1 MPRSFN
7 LTLTASAQF
16 SADGSRVLFSSGT
29 GPWALLWD
37 VQENAWVGPLLGH
50 RSMNFAAE
58 ISPDGKRVV
67 AAQSPTEVQVYQA
80 STARPIGKPI
90 RSWEG
95 LNGATFTPDSK
106 RVFLS
111 CRDGTARM
119 YWADSGSPVGRVMTH
134 EWGVKFVAFNP
145 NGSRVCTA
153 STSWIR
159 LWDVATGA
167 AVSDWLEA
175 DVGSREIGYLPCAPH
190 FSPDGRVL
198 CIARGPRVRL
208 LDAMTGQAIVRD
220 LAHADVVHGTG
231 FSSDGAR
238 LFTTTA
244 SGTVSFWD
252 VMTGSRVSAPI
263 KVNRYPYTCFAD
275 GGRRALTSVSF
286 GVAQLW
292 DVETSIPLGPPIE
305 CLMQHHDV
313 SPDGKRI
320 ALIGGDRFSGD
331 GEALTLLDAETG
343 DVIASSRPDQRGDR
357 WAWSVMFSEDGRR
370 LLVAG
375 MSDEGSLWDGLTGA
389 AIGSLKLAG
398 EIYVA
403 GFDPAG
409 QHVVMLSGK
418 GTARIWRADNGD
430 PTGSPIDIPKRVAQ
444 SSRDLN

>member
-7 LTLTASAQF
+7 LTLTAGAQF
-16 SADGSRVLFSSGT
+16 SADGSRVLFSSGA
-29 GPWALLWD
+29 GGWALLWD
-37 VQENAWVGPLLGH
+37 VQESAWVGPLLGH
-50 RSMNFAAE
+50 SSFNFPAQ
-58 ISPDGKRVV
+58 ISPDGKRLV
-67 AAQSPTEVQVYQA
+67 AAQPPTDVHIYQA
-80 STARPIGKPI
+80 STARPVGKPI
-90 RSWEG
+90 RSQAG
-95 LNGATFTPDSK
+95 LNGATFTPDSQ

-111 CRDGTARM
+111 YNDGTARM
-119 YWADSGSPVGRVMTH
+119 HCADSGSPVGRVMTH
-134 EWGVKFVAFNP
+134 EWGVTFVAFNP
-145 NGSRVCTA
+145 NGKRVCTA
-153 STSWIR
+153 TNQVR

-167 AVSDWLEA
+167 AVSDWLDA
-175 DVGSREIGYLPCAPH
+175 DIGSRHIGGHCRDPV

-198 CIARGPRVRL
+198 CIAKGPRVRL

-220 LAHADVVHGTG
+220 LAHADDVHQTG

-263 KVNRYPYTCFAD
+263 KVSRYPYTCFAD
-275 GGRRALTSVSF
+275 GGRRALTYQGFGV

-292 DVETSIPLGPPIE
+292 DVETSLPVGPPIE
-305 CLMQHHDV
+305 HPRRPDV

-320 ALIGGDRFSGD
+320 ALISEDPLSEA

-343 DVIASSRPDQRGDR
+343 DVIAISRPDQRGDR

-389 AIGSLKLAG
+389 AIGSLKQAG
-398 EIYVA
+398 EIIVA

-409 QHVVMLSGK
+409 QRVVMLSGE

-430 PTGSPIDIPKRVAQ
+430 PTVSPIEIAKRVAQ
-444 SSRDLN
+444 SSRHLN

>member
-1 MPRSFN
+1 M
-7 LTLTASAQF
+7 
-16 SADGSRVLFSSGT
+16 
-29 GPWALLWD
+29 
-37 VQENAWVGPLLGH
+37 GPLLGH
-50 RSMNFAAE
+50 HSINFAAE
-58 ISPDGKRVV
+58 FSPDGKRVL

-95 LNGATFTPDSK
+95 LNGATFTPDSQ

-119 YWADSGSPVGRVMTH
+119 YWADSGSPVGSVMTH

-145 NGSRVCTA
+145 NGERVCTA
-153 STSWIR
+153 ATNWIR

-175 DVGSREIGYLPCAPH
+175 DVGSREIGYLPSAPH

-208 LDAMTGQAIVRD
+208 IDAMSGQAIVQD
-220 LAHADVVHGTG
+220 LAHADVVHQTG

-252 VMTGSRVSAPI
+252 VMTGSRVSAPFNV
-263 KVNRYPYTCFAD
+263 KRYPHTCFAD
-275 GGRRALTSVSF
+275 GGRRAFTYRPF

-292 DVETSIPLGPPIE
+292 DVETSIPVGRPIK
-305 CLMQHHDV
+305 CPGWRHDV

-320 ALIGGDRFSGD
+320 ALISGDLLSGD

-343 DVIASSRPDQRGDR
+343 DVIAFSRPDQRGDR
-357 WAWSVMFSEDGRR
+357 WAWSVMFSEDSRR

-375 MSDEGSLWDGLTGA
+375 RTDEGSLWDGLTGA

-398 EIYVA
+398 EIFVA

-409 QHVVMLSGK
+409 QHVVMLSAK

-444 SSRDLN
+444 ST

>member
-1 MPRSFN
+1 
-7 LTLTASAQF
+7 
-16 SADGSRVLFSSGT
+16 VLFSSGA
-29 GPWALLWD
+29 GGWALLWD

-95 LNGATFTPDSK
+95 LNGATFTPDSQ

-119 YWADSGSPVGRVMTH
+119 YWAESGSPVGKVMTH
-134 EWGVKFVAFNP
+134 EWGVTFVAFNP
-145 NGSRVCTA
+145 NGTRVCTA
-153 STSWIR
+153 SANQLR

-167 AVSDWLEA
+167 AVSDWHEVSMGCFG
-175 DVGSREIGYLPCAPH
+175 DHSGDPV

-198 CIARGPRVRL
+198 CIAEGPRVRL

-220 LAHADVVHGTG
+220 LAHADDVHQTG

-238 LFTTTA
+238 LFTKTW
-244 SGTVSFWD
+244 SGAVSFWD
-252 VMTGSRVSAPI
+252 VMTGSRISAPI
-263 KVNRYPYTCFAD
+263 NVKPYAYTCFAD
-275 GGRRALTSVSF
+275 GGRRALTCAQF
-286 GVAQLW
+286 DVAQLW
-292 DVETSIPLGPPIE
+292 DVETSIPVGPPIE
-305 CLMQHHDV
+305 CLMRHHDV

-331 GEALTLLDAETG
+331 GEALKLLDAETG

-357 WAWSVMFSEDGRR
+357 WAGSVMFSEDGRR

-389 AIGSLKLAG
+389 AIGSLNLAG
-398 EIYVA
+398 EIFVA

-409 QHVVMLSGK
+409 QHVVMSSGK

-444 SSRDLN
+444 SSRHLN